1 MDTVDKVLL
10 REELDPDEES
20 PYRRRRKGVTVRRSR
35 FAPLTRL
42 LRWAS
47 WVVLVIVP
55 LAFAGYRLGPVVV
68 NSSLF
73 RLDPAKDVQIDGN
86 HFVPGE
92 EIVNA
97 LGIPP
102 VESPRDNEANIF
114 QISLDDKRH
123 RVESIPWIRS
133 AVLSRVYPHRLVVHV
148 VERTPVAF
156 ANMGGR
162 IQLVDS
168 EGTLLEKPEKAFFD
182 FPIVAGLDSVNG
194 ARERKSR
201 LALYHAFS
209 EQLAGELP
217 GSGWLISEVDLA
229 DADDL
234 RALLVQGQETILV
247 HFGSE
252 AFAERF
258 HILLTSMPEL
268 RKTNA
273 KIDSVDLRYRNQIV
287 VNPSGDKQQETGDR
301 TF

>member
-10 REELDPDEES
+10 EDLDPEEES

-35 FAPLTRL
+35 FASLTRL
-42 LRWAS
+42 LRGAA
-47 WVVLVIVP
+47 WVILVFVP
-55 LAFAGYRLGPVVV
+55 LAFAGYRLGPLVA

-86 HFVPGE
+86 HLVSRE

-102 VESPRDNEANIF
+102 LESPRDIEANIF

-123 RVESIPWIRS
+123 RVESIPWVRS
-133 AVLSRVYPHRLVVHV
+133 AVLSRVYPHRLVVQI
-148 VERTPVAF
+148 VERSPVAF

-162 IQLVDS
+162 IELVDS

-182 FPIVAGLDSVNG
+182 FPIVTGLDSVSG

-209 EQLAGELP
+209 EQLASELP
-217 GSGWLISEVDLA
+217 RSGWLISEVDLA

-234 RALLVQGQETILV
+234 KALLVQGQETILV

-258 HILLTSMPEL
+258 HNLLTSIPEL
-268 RKTNA
+268 RKANA

-287 VNPSGDKQQETGDR
+287 VNPSGDKQQETGER

>member
-10 REELDPDEES
+10 QEDLDPEEES
-20 PYRRRRKGVTVRRSR
+20 PFRRRRKGVTVRRSR
-35 FAPLTRL
+35 LAPFTRL
-42 LRWAS
+42 LRWVS
-47 WVVLVIVP
+47 WAVLVSVP
-55 LAFAGYRLGPVVV
+55 LAFAGYRLGPFLA

-86 HFVPGE
+86 HFVPRE

-102 VESPRDNEANIF
+102 VESPRDIEANIF
-114 QISLDDKRH
+114 QFSLDEKRL

-133 AVLSRVYPHRLVVHV
+133 AVLNRVYPHRLVVQV

-156 ANMGGR
+156 ANIGGR
-162 IQLVDS
+162 IELVDS
-168 EGTLLEKPEKAFFD
+168 EGTLLEKPERAFFD
-182 FPIVAGLDSVNG
+182 FPIIAGLDSVSG

-201 LALYHAFS
+201 MALYHAFI

-217 GSGWLISEVDLA
+217 HSGWLISEVDLA

-234 RALLVQGQETILV
+234 KALLVQGQETILV

-258 HILLTSMPEL
+258 HNLLTSIPEL

-287 VNPSGDKQQETGDR
+287 VNPSGDKQQETRDR

>member
-10 REELDPDEES
+10 QEDLDPEEES
-20 PYRRRRKGVTVRRSR
+20 PFRRRRKGVTVRRSR
-35 FAPLTRL
+35 LAPFTRL
-42 LRWAS
+42 LRWVS
-47 WVVLVIVP
+47 WAVLVSVP
-55 LAFAGYRLGPVVV
+55 LAFAGYRLGPFLA

-86 HFVPGE
+86 HFVPRE

-102 VESPRDNEANIF
+102 VESPRDIEANIF
-114 QISLDDKRH
+114 QFSLDEKRR

-133 AVLSRVYPHRLVVHV
+133 AVLNRVYPHRLVVQV
-148 VERTPVAF
+148 VERAPVAF
-156 ANMGGR
+156 ANIGGR
-162 IQLVDS
+162 IELVDS

-182 FPIVAGLDSVNG
+182 FPIIAGLDSVSG

-201 LALYHAFS
+201 MALYHAFT

-217 GSGWLISEVDLA
+217 RSGWLISEVDLA

-234 RALLVQGQETILV
+234 KALLVQGQETILV

-258 HILLTSMPEL
+258 HYLLTSIPEL

-287 VNPSGDKQQETGDR
+287 VNPSGDKQQETGDK